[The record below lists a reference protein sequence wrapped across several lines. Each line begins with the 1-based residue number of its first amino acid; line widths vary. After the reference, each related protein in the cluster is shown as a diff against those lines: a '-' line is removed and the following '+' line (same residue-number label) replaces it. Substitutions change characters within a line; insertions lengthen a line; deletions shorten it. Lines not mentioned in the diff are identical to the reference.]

1 MKTSDQ
7 TRPFSPPVDSD
18 EERLPPR
25 SDDDDALEAPPK
37 TPFKPPLIGYLQ
49 QNNPAFFPEH
59 RHSAKPRPRGHTRVT
74 LPGGGTDGAHLDA
87 SLVEHPS
94 SSHQRKRKPHTY
106 EDDSDSD
113 ASSPKP
119 KAKGKRRKRKDE
131 FAGTDVYIPGI
142 PKHTINKIKIGA
154 YVDITDCIPSYD
166 EQREDGITFTLDGR
180 TRVTRIPGSRPA
192 LPMSFCSASVLC
204 RM

>member
-1 MKTSDQ
+1 MKT
-7 TRPFSPPVDSD
+7 T
-18 EERLPPR
+18 
-25 SDDDDALEAPPK
+25 
-37 TPFKPPLIGYLQ
+37 
-49 QNNPAFFPEH
+49 H
-59 RHSAKPRPRGHTRVT
+59 
-74 LPGGGTDGAHLDA
+74 
-87 SLVEHPS
+87 
-94 SSHQRKRKPHTY
+94 
-106 EDDSDSD
+106 SD

-166 EQREDGITFTLDGR
+166 EQREDGITVTLDGR

-192 LPMSFCSASVLC
+192 LPMSFEEWFAGASVLC
-204 RM
+204 RIRESFNPDVLASNNSYIEMTRLMYKNYPPAIVYEYDSAWRLYCSIDNIKFFPPFAPLHKRTIN